1 VPRKTLR
8 ERNIKNPTDN
18 KKNRIR
24 EVIDSVIGTEQ
35 DPDDLMLILLEAVQ
49 DSYTVVPS
57 IGKYYIF
64 NYLAK
69 TPNIQYDQNPL
80 VAVME
85 VYSWGFKGF
94 NYHWNQVR
102 QYTWEEVGGNFY
114 EIYSYELDDAREIP
128 FKKTVLNS

>member
-1 VPRKTLR
+1 MPRKTLKERR
-8 ERNIKNPTDN
+8 EKNPTDDN
-18 KKNRIR
+18 SNRIR
-24 EVIDSVIGTEQ
+24 GVVDSIIGTE
-35 DPDDLMLILLEAVQ
+35 DPDDLMVSLLEAVQ
-49 DSYTVVPS
+49 GSYTVVPS

-102 QYTWEEVGGNFY
+102 QYTWEEVSGNFY
-114 EIYSYELDDAREIP
+114 EIYPDELADAREIP

>member
-1 VPRKTLR
+1 MPRKTLKERR
-8 ERNIKNPTDN
+8 EKNPTDDN
-18 KKNRIR
+18 SNRIR
-24 EVIDSVIGTEQ
+24 GVVDSIIGTE
-35 DPDDLMLILLEAVQ
+35 DPDDLMVRLLEAVQ
-49 DSYTVVPS
+49 GSYTVVPS

-69 TPNIQYDQNPL
+69 TPLIQYDQNPL

-102 QYTWEEVGGNFY
+102 QYTWEEVSGNFY
-114 EIYSYELDDAREIP
+114 EIYPDELADAREIP

>member
-1 VPRKTLR
+1 MPRKTLKERR
-8 ERNIKNPTDN
+8 EKNPTDDN
-18 KKNRIR
+18 SNRIR
-24 EVIDSVIGTEQ
+24 GVVDSIIGTE
-35 DPDDLMLILLEAVQ
+35 DPDDLMVSLLEAVQ
-49 DSYTVVPS
+49 GSYTVVPS

-69 TPNIQYDQNPL
+69 TPLIQYDQNPL

-102 QYTWEEVGGNFY
+102 QYTWEEVSGNFY
-114 EIYSYELDDAREIP
+114 EIYPDELADAREIP
-128 FKKTVLNS
+128 FKKKVLNS

>member
-1 VPRKTLR
+1 MPRKTLK
-8 ERNIKNPTDN
+8 ERRKKNPTDDN
-18 KKNRIR
+18 SNRIR
-24 EVIDSVIGTEQ
+24 GVVDSIIGTE
-35 DPDDLMLILLEAVQ
+35 DPDDLMVSLLEAVQ
-49 DSYTVVPS
+49 GSYTVIPS

-102 QYTWEEVGGNFY
+102 QYTWEEVSGNFY
-114 EIYSYELDDAREIP
+114 EIYPDELADAREIP

>member
-1 VPRKTLR
+1 MPRKTLKERR
-8 ERNIKNPTDN
+8 EKNPTDDN
-18 KKNRIR
+18 SNRIR
-24 EVIDSVIGTEQ
+24 GVVDSIIGTE
-35 DPDDLMLILLEAVQ
+35 DPDDLMVSLLEAVQ
-49 DSYTVVPS
+49 GSYTVVPS

-69 TPNIQYDQNPL
+69 TPLIQYDQNPL

-94 NYHWNQVR
+94 NYHWGQIR
-102 QYTWEEVGGNFY
+102 QYTWEEVSGNFY
-114 EIYSYELDDAREIP
+114 EIYPDELADAREIP

>member
-1 VPRKTLR
+1 MPRKTLKERR
-8 ERNIKNPTDN
+8 EKNPTDDN
-18 KKNRIR
+18 SNRIR
-24 EVIDSVIGTEQ
+24 GVVDSIIGTE
-35 DPDDLMLILLEAVQ
+35 DPDDLMVRLLEAVQ
-49 DSYTVVPS
+49 GSYTVVPS

-102 QYTWEEVGGNFY
+102 QYTWEEVSGNFY
-114 EIYSYELDDAREIP
+114 EIYPDELADAREIP

>member
-1 VPRKTLR
+1 MPRKTLKERR
-8 ERNIKNPTDN
+8 EKNPTDDN
-18 KKNRIR
+18 SNRIR
-24 EVIDSVIGTEQ
+24 GVVDSIIGTE
-35 DPDDLMLILLEAVQ
+35 DPDDLMVRLLEAVQ
-49 DSYTVVPS
+49 GSYTVVPS

-69 TPNIQYDQNPL
+69 TPLIQYDQNPL

-94 NYHWNQVR
+94 NYHWGQIR
-102 QYTWEEVGGNFY
+102 QYTWEEVSGNFY
-114 EIYSYELDDAREIP
+114 EIYPDELADAREIP